1 MGNKE
6 NLVGQTD
13 KKKFKM
19 SYNPMNPNTLIPFY
33 ADKNKII
40 SQRVIEYSQVEK
52 SNFIFRKVIGRSQ
65 FGTIWLVDKIPEIE
79 PMVVKVMEKTEIYR
93 R

>member
-6 NLVGQTD
+6 NLVGETD
-13 KKKFKM
+13 KRKFKM

-52 SNFIFRKVIGRSQ
+52 SNFIFRKVIGRSK

>member
-6 NLVGQTD
+6 NTVGNTD
-13 KKKFKM
+13 KKKFKVTI
-19 SYNPMNPNTLIPFY
+19 NPMNPNTLIPFY

-40 SQRVIEYSQVEK
+40 SQRVIEYTQVEK

>member
-6 NLVGQTD
+6 NTVGNTD
-13 KKKFKM
+13 KKKLKVTI
-19 SYNPMNPNTLIPFY
+19 NPMNPNTLIPFY

-40 SQRVIEYSQVEK
+40 SQRVIEYTQVEK